1 MQGVSVHQGPEIEGR
16 RARLSVHTPA
26 GAGPVDGVVLILH
39 GGRATST
46 APTSPTQLAVL
57 RMAPFAGAV
66 AHAARRTDLRVA
78 VAELRHR
85 VRGWNGERRDPV
97 VDATW
102 ALDALREQVGDA
114 PVALLGHSMGGRT
127 AFALADAPGVV
138 GVVGLAPWVDGDDA
152 PGEVAGVRIDVLHG
166 TADRMTDPRASRA
179 WTEQARA
186 RGALTTY
193 TPVDGA
199 GHTMLRR
206 ASWWHGTAAAT
217 AVTDLRAVRGAV
229 GSTGQ
234 DVTGLYESGQGTN
247 DRRSVT
253 GSRRHS

>member
-1 MQGVSVHQGPEIEGR
+1 MQGVTVFQGPEIAGR
-16 RARLSVHTPA
+16 RAHLSVHPPA
-26 GAGPVDGVVLILH
+26 GSGPLDGVVLVLH
-39 GGRATST
+39 GGRSTST

-57 RMAPFAGAV
+57 RMLPFGTAV
-66 AHAARRTDLRVA
+66 ERVAERTGVRVA
-78 VAELRHR
+78 VAQLRHR
-85 VRGWNGERRDPV
+85 VRGWNGARRDPV
-97 VDATW
+97 VDAAW
-102 ALDALREQVGDA
+102 ALDTLREQFGNA
-114 PVALLGHSMGGRT
+114 PIVLLGHSMGGRT

-152 PGEVAGVRIDVLHG
+152 PGAVAGVRVDVLHG

-217 AVTDLRAVRGAV
+217 AVTDLRAVRGAT
-229 GSTGQ
+229 GSAGQ
-234 DVTGLYESGQGTN
+234 DVTGLYESGTESN
-247 DRRSVT
+247 DGRSVT
-253 GSRRHS
+253 GSRRQS